1 MASRSKGTDPNR
13 KQLAAERAAE
23 ARRRIAEDQR
33 RRRRLIT
40 VAGAVGAV
48 VLIVLVFVVIKVVDN
63 SNSPESGTAAESAS
77 EVVTSKI
84 AAVPASVFDAI
95 GTGDASAAPKPT
107 SGSAL
112 TGDGKPRV
120 LYVGAEWCP
129 YCAAERW
136 AIAVALERFGTFTG
150 LQEVSS
156 SPSDTY
162 PNTAT
167 LSFHGATYT
176 STYLAF
182 TGKELQ
188 SNQASGSSYK
198 TLDTIT
204 GSDKALFDKAGGS
217 YPFVDLGGTST
228 VTGAQYDPGVL
239 KGKTQAQI
247 ATALSQPKTS
257 IALGVDGAAN
267 LITAKLCTLTGNAPT
282 AVCTSRG
289 VKTAAAALPSS

>member
-1 MASRSKGTDPNR
+1 M
-13 KQLAAERAAE
+13 
-23 ARRRIAEDQR
+23 
-33 RRRRLIT
+33 IT
-40 VAGAVGAV
+40 VAGAVAAV
-48 VLIVLVFVVIKVVDN
+48 LVVVAVFVVIKVVGDK
-63 SNSPESGTAAESAS
+63 SSPKSGTAADAASAT
-77 EVVTSKI
+77 VI
-84 AAVPASVFDAI
+84 AQLAGVPTSVFDTI
-95 GTGDASAAPKPT
+95 GRGDASAAPKPT

-136 AIAVALERFGTFTG
+136 AIAVALERFGNFSG

-176 STYLAF
+176 SDYLAF

-188 SNQASGSSYK
+188 SNQVSGSSYK
-198 TLDTIT
+198 TLDTVT
-204 GSDKALFDKAGGS
+204 GGDKALFEKAGGS
-217 YPFVDLGGTST
+217 YPFVDLGGTS
-228 VTGAQYDPGVL
+228 VISGAQYDPNVL

-247 ATALSQPKTS
+247 AAALSQPKST
-257 IALGVDGAAN
+257 IALSVDGAAN
-267 LITAKLCTLTGNAPT
+267 LVTAKLCTLTNNAPT
-282 AVCTSRG
+282 AVCTSAG
-289 VKTAAAALPSS
+289 VETAAAALPTS